1 MDIVKTKALPISELG
16 LSIRSFNCLARAGI
30 HTVQDALDKIKTPDD
45 FMRIRNLGRKS
56 ADEIYHTLESLGIY
70 LFMPNSISEEDFSNR
85 INLQIKEIRLPD
97 SILFKLHEAGIL
109 SVSDLMY
116 ELVAHSDVIRIG
128 LTAPEVEAISEII
141 RSMDLRLGIFD
152 EPISN
157 LGFWDS
163 VGDRLEAEYAGIQS
177 VLKAG
182 FCGVIDALSAED
194 AVKTGKQLRRA
205 GYLLAGY
212 PGLDDPE
219 TCKKLRPYFF
229 AQPLSF
235 IDVSGEA
242 AQRLK
247 LARGAD
253 MHLEYFRR
261 PVRMWYSI
269 IQDFDSCRS
278 IAEQLKKLQFP
289 IKGAEDLSLGEDEF
303 LHKNTKLYSDLEELD
318 ISKKL
323 YHTLVNKGITSVEQ
337 LIAFSAAEL
346 SAQKIAGES
355 ALASIRNALH
365 DGRLLLKDD
374 YVLKCEHCDDQFVS
388 NDTGRTICDTCAAKK
403 KRVSKISKLEI
414 TISGPDYGSYTNLSS
429 GFTLY
434 ANMKNTTSDL
444 LKVRLVDFYAVEGD
458 KQISPKY
465 YLNGYSFDEEIIMPE
480 TVKSAGKIW
489 DTERFKYSSFL
500 DSDAYAILVIKIGTE
515 DHKRMYKFA
524 YKNGS
529 WVLDDFYSV

>member
-1 MDIVKTKALPISELG
+1 MDIEEVKAISISELG
-16 LSIRSFNCLARAGI
+16 LSIRSFNCLGRAGI
-30 HTVQDALDKIKTPDD
+30 HTIQDALDKIKTPDD

-56 ADEIYHTLESLGIY
+56 ADEIYSTLESLGIY
-70 LFMPNSISEEDFSNR
+70 LFMSNSISEEDFSNR
-85 INLQIKEIRLPD
+85 TNLQIKEIGLSD
-97 SILFKLHEAGIL
+97 SILFKLHEAGIVT
-109 SVSDLMY
+109 VSDLMY

-163 VGDRLEAEYAGIQS
+163 VGDRLEAEYVGIQS

-235 IDVSGEA
+235 IDISEET
-242 AQRLK
+242 AQRLQ
-247 LARGAD
+247 LARGVD

-269 IQDFDSCRS
+269 IQDFDSCNA

-289 IKGAEDLSLGEDEF
+289 LKGVEDLSLGEEEF
-303 LHKNTKLYSDLEELD
+303 LQRNTKLYSDLEELD

-323 YHTLVNKGITSVEQ
+323 YHTLVSKGITSVEQ
-337 LIAFSAAEL
+337 LVAFSADEL
-346 SAQKIAGES
+346 SDQKIAGES
-355 ALASIRNALH
+355 ALASIRKALH

-374 YVLKCEHCDDQFVS
+374 YVLKCEHCDEQFVS
-388 NDTGRTICDTCAAKK
+388 NDTTRTICDTCAAKK

-434 ANMKNTTSDL
+434 ANMKNITADL
-444 LKVRLVDFYAVEGD
+444 LKVRLVDFYVVEND

-465 YLNGYSFDEEIIMPE
+465 YLNGYSFDEEMIMPG

-500 DSDAYAILVIKIGTE
+500 DSDAYAILIIKLGTE
-515 DHKRMYKFA
+515 EHKRMYKFA
-524 YKNGS
+524 YKNDT
-529 WVLDDFYSV
+529 WVIDDYYTV

>member
-1 MDIVKTKALPISELG
+1 MDIEKVKSLSISELG
-16 LSIRSFNCLARAGI
+16 LSIRSFNCLGRAGI

-45 FMRIRNLGRKS
+45 FMHIRNLGKKS
-56 ADEIYHTLESLGIY
+56 ADEIYDKLESLGIY
-70 LFMPNSISEEDFSNR
+70 LFMSNGISEEDFSNR
-85 INLQIKEIRLPD
+85 INLQIKDIGLPE
-97 SILFKLHEAGIL
+97 SILFKLHEAGIVT
-109 SVSDLMY
+109 VSDLMY
-116 ELVAHSDVIRIG
+116 ELVAHSDIIRIG
-128 LTAPEVEAISEII
+128 LTTPDVEVISEII
-141 RSMDLRLGIFD
+141 RAMDLRLGIFD
-152 EPISN
+152 EPISS
-157 LGFWDS
+157 LGFWGS
-163 VGDRLEAEYAGIQS
+163 VGERLEAEYVGIQS
-177 VLKAG
+177 ILKAG

-235 IDVSGEA
+235 IDVSEESA
-242 AQRLK
+242 RRLK

-261 PVRMWYSI
+261 PVRVWYSI
-269 IQDFDSCRS
+269 VQDFDSCNA

-289 IKGAEDLSLGEDEF
+289 LKGAEDLSLGKEEF
-303 LHKNTKLYSDLEELD
+303 LQRNTKLYSDLEELD
-318 ISKKL
+318 ISNKL
-323 YHTLVNKGITSVEQ
+323 YHTLIGKGITSVEQ
-337 LIAFSAAEL
+337 LVAFSAAEL

-355 ALASIRNALH
+355 ALASIRKALH
-365 DGRLLLKDD
+365 EGRLLLKDD
-374 YVLKCEHCDDQFVS
+374 YVLKCERCEGHFVS
-388 NDTGRTICDTCAAKK
+388 DDTSRVICDACAAKK
-403 KRVSKISKLEI
+403 KRVAKISKLEI

-444 LKVRLVDFYAVEGD
+444 LKVRLVDFYVVEGD

-465 YLNGYSFDEEIIMPE
+465 YLNGYSFDEEMIMPG

-500 DSDAYAILVIKIGTE
+500 DSDAYAILIIKISVE

-524 YKNGS
+524 CKNDT
-529 WVLDDFYSV
+529 WVIDDFYTV

>member
-85 INLQIKEIRLPD
+85 INLQIKEIGLPD
-97 SILFKLHEAGIL
+97 SILFKLHEAGIVT
-109 SVSDLMY
+109 VSDLMY
-116 ELVAHSDVIRIG
+116 ELVAYSDVIRIG
-128 LTAPEVEAISEII
+128 LTTPEMEVISEII
-141 RSMDLRLGIFD
+141 RAMNLRLGIFD

-163 VGDRLEAEYAGIQS
+163 VGDRLEAEYVGIQS
-177 VLKAG
+177 ILKAG

-205 GYLLAGY
+205 GYLLSGY

-229 AQPLSF
+229 AQPLSL
-235 IDVSGEA
+235 IDVSEKTV
-242 AQRLK
+242 QRLK

-253 MHLEYFRR
+253 IHLEYFRR

-269 IQDFDSCRS
+269 IQDFDSCNA

-289 IKGAEDLSLGEDEF
+289 LRGSDDLALGEKEF
-303 LHKNTKLYSDLEELD
+303 LRKNTKLYSNLEELD
-318 ISKKL
+318 ISRKL

-337 LIAFSAAEL
+337 LVAFSADEL
-346 SAQKIAGES
+346 SAQKMAGES

-403 KRVSKISKLEI
+403 KRVSKISKLDI

-444 LKVRLVDFYAVEGD
+444 LKVRLVDFYVVEDD
-458 KQISPKY
+458 KQISPRY
-465 YLNGYSFDEEIIMPE
+465 YLNGTLSM
-480 TVKSAGKIW
+480 KK
-489 DTERFKYSSFL
+489 
-500 DSDAYAILVIKIGTE
+500 
-515 DHKRMYKFA
+515 
-524 YKNGS
+524 
-529 WVLDDFYSV
+529 